1 MTTTPDLTG
10 EPAAIRRAWWVAGL
24 ATFFVLVTANSG
36 GYRFGVSD
44 QAFYIP
50 AIHGAL
56 VPGSF
61 PRDMGLLAPQSSLLA
76 WDELVAALMR
86 LTGLSLESVFFG
98 AYFVA
103 VAAFFTG
110 VVRMSASLYKESLGV
125 WVLLAALTLRHR
137 VAKTG
142 VNTFEGYFHPR
153 VLAFGIGTLAIALL
167 LEQRRV
173 AAALLIALAF
183 FVHPTTALWFA
194 IWASLAVAVN
204 TAEWRGIGV
213 LVGVGVMAAGLLVL
227 AGPLGSSLAI
237 MDGPWIEALAEKD
250 YLFPTA
256 WSLGTW
262 CTNAVAPV
270 VLWAAFS
277 WRQRMAGARAVSAPL
292 RRERALVLGCLG
304 LVLVFAASLPF
315 IAGRVVLAVQLQ
327 TSRVL
332 WPVEWLATIY
342 LVWVLVEAPWPA
354 IRVSTRTRAWVALA
368 VFGLAASGRAYYV
381 LAVEHDRPLVAL
393 RLTASP
399 WERVTAWAAA
409 NTPIDAH
416 FLADPGHGW
425 KFDSSLRV
433 AARRDVLL
441 EAVKDAAMATYARD
455 AAVRVT
461 ERLAA
466 IGDFDSLD
474 ESRARA
480 LATRY
485 ALDYLIVDREL
496 ALPLVHEE
504 APFRVYALSVDA
516 ERRATRAR

>member
-1 MTTTPDLTG
+1 MTTTPEPTG
-10 EPAAIRRAWWVAGL
+10 APTVVRLAWWAAGL
-24 ATFFVLVTANSG
+24 AAFFVLVTANSG

-61 PRDMGLLAPQSSLLA
+61 PRDMVLMAPQSSLLA
-76 WDELVAALMR
+76 WDELVASVMR
-86 LTGLSLESVFFG
+86 LTGLSLEAVFFG
-98 AYFVA
+98 AYAVA
-103 VAAFFTG
+103 VAAFFAG
-110 VVRMSASLYKESLGV
+110 VVRVSGSLYRESLGV

-167 LEQRRV
+167 LEQRRAV
-173 AAALLIALAF
+173 AALLIGVAF
-183 FVHPTTALWFA
+183 LVHPTTALWFA
-194 IWASLAVAVN
+194 IWASLAVVVH
-204 TAEWRGIGV
+204 TGRWRW
-213 LVGVGVMAAGLLVL
+213 LAAWAGVGALAGAALVL

-237 MDGPWIEALAEKD
+237 MDGPWIEALSEKD

-262 CTNAVAPV
+262 CTNAIAPL

-277 WRQRMAGARAVSAPL
+277 WRQRMGPSAITPTMTT
-292 RRERALVLGCLG
+292 ERALVLGCLG
-304 LVLVFAASLPF
+304 LVLAFAASLPF
-315 IAGRVVLAVQLQ
+315 IAARVALAVQLQ

-342 LVWVLVEAPWPA
+342 LVWLLVEAPWPA
-354 IRVSTRTRAWVALA
+354 VRVSTRTRALVALA
-368 VFGLAASGRAYYV
+368 VFGLVASGRAYYV

-393 RLTASP
+393 RLAASP

-441 EAVKDAAMATYARD
+441 EAVKDAAMATYARE

-474 ESRARA
+474 EARARV
-480 LATRY
+480 LAARY
-485 ALDYLIVDREL
+485 ALDYLIVDRDL

-504 APFRVYALSVDA
+504 APFRVYALNEVA
-516 ERRATRAR
+516 EHRAARAP